1 MKKILVL
8 ILALVMICAL
18 CACTVPEIQI
28 ENPDGTQTVAGVVI
42 TQAVTLFFSALG
54 MAISVLGALVLK
66 ALGNNTKL
74 KNIILAWQRV
84 CDAARQTC
92 AELQQTTVEHLK
104 ADNDGKLTPAQINL
118 LQHKLLEQ
126 TKNKLDGMTIELVN
140 AAGMDLDAIIKGECE
155 ASLPWIK
162 ENAARAKAAPVPID

>member
-1 MKKILVL
+1 MKKV
-8 ILALVMICAL
+8 LALVLALVVVCML
-18 CACTVPEIQI
+18 CACTAPEIQI
-28 ENPDGTQTVAGVVI
+28 ENPDGTPTVAGVI
-42 TQAVTLFFSALG
+42 IKQAVTLIFTALG
-54 MAISVLGALVLK
+54 AAISILGTLVLR

-92 AELQQTTVEHLK
+92 AELQQTTVENMK
-104 ADNDGKLTPAQINL
+104 ADNNGKLTRAQINL

-126 TKNKLDGMTIELVN
+126 TKTKLDSMTIELVN

-162 ENAARAKAAPVPID
+162 ENAARANAAPVPID

>member
-1 MKKILVL
+1 MKKVLAL
-8 ILALVMICAL
+8 ILALVMVCAL
-18 CACTVPEIQI
+18 CACTAPEIQI
-28 ENPDGTQTVAGVVI
+28 ENADGTPTVAGVI
-42 TQAVTLFFSALG
+42 IKQAVTLIFTALG
-54 MAISVLGALVLK
+54 AAISILGTLVLK

-92 AELQQTTVEHLK
+92 AELQQTTVEYMK
-104 ADNDGKLTPAQINL
+104 ADNDGKLTPAQVNL

-126 TKNKLDGMTIELVN
+126 TKKKLDGMTIELVN

-162 ENAARAKAAPVPID
+162 ENAARANAAPVPID